1 MSIRRDNTG
10 RPHPRRL
17 RLRHLLAAFALV
29 IVVPVG
35 WSSIASA
42 QESGDNAVEIDH
54 EAQDCIDILQDGGEV
69 KDCQEAPSLILPATN
84 EIIWG
89 ALSFAVLFALLAK
102 FAWPGIKQGME
113 NRVTRIRAD
122 LDGAEHAKTEAET
135 VLAEYQAQLAEAK
148 AEGARIIE
156 EARQAADQLKS
167 AQQARLD
174 EELAAARAQARSDID
189 AAKGQA
195 MAELRGEVAD
205 IAIGAAEAVV
215 GASLDRDAQLQ
226 LIEDYINRVGS
237 ATNDRG
243 QV

>member
-1 MSIRRDNTG
+1 MSTRPENPRRT
-10 RPHPRRL
+10 RRL
-17 RLRHLLAAFALV
+17 RLRHLLAAAALV
-29 IVVPVG
+29 VVIPVG
-35 WSSIASA
+35 WSSVASA
-42 QESGDNAVEIDH
+42 QDSGDNNSGVEIDH

-84 EIIWG
+84 ELIWG
-89 ALSFAVLFALLAK
+89 ALSFAILFALLAK

-113 NRVTRIRAD
+113 NRVTRIRTD
-122 LDGAEHAKTEAET
+122 LDSAEHAKTEAEA

-156 EARQAADQLKS
+156 EARQAADQLKT

-174 EELAAARAQARSDID
+174 EELAQMRAQARADID
-189 AAKGQA
+189 AEKGRA

-215 GASLDRDAQLQ
+215 GANLDHQAQVQ

-237 ATNDRG
+237 GTADRG
-243 QV
+243 QG